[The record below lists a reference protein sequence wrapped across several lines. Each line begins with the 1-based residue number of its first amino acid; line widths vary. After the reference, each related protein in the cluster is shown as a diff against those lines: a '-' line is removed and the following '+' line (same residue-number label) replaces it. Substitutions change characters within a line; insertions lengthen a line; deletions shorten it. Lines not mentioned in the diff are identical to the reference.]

1 MVDLHLG
8 KYCKQLRLP
17 AIGEQVQQMADRAS
31 AAGISYLEFAENL
44 LDVEIKYR
52 NHKDQERKIK
62 TARLPGTHD
71 LQGYDNSLVDG
82 MRRVG
87 KGISAQASHRT
98 VREALT
104 SYGSS
109 CSKNNGYYSLII
121 LNSVIPLLIMVVF
134 VNSNEQAK
142 LFAPFP
148 LQKLRHYYD
157 LVRHP
162 YQLRY

>member
-1 MVDLHLG
+1 MHLFF
-8 KYCKQLRLP
+8 
-17 AIGEQVQQMADRAS
+17 IGCTLKTDVV
-31 AAGISYLEFAENL
+31 EFIGNCQSL
-44 LDVEIKYR
+44 LYSQIGCYKLVNSFDVW
-52 NHKDQERKIK
+52 HKDCQRISLPYTLAP
-62 TARLPGTHD
+62 TAAFNFED
-71 LQGYDNSLVDG
+71 L
-82 MRRVG
+82 RRVG

-109 CSKNNGYYSLII
+109 CSKNSGYYSLII

-142 LFAPFP
+142 PFAPFP